1 MRGWGKP
8 PPTRVIMGEPA
19 PNAGLQKGDRKG
31 WGNPPPTRVIVKV
44 IEQAIAGYCQGD
56 RTGYRGLFIL
66 PLWCLKK
73 ELDFSKN

>member
-31 WGNPPPTRVIVKV
+31 WGEPAPN
-44 IEQAIAGYCQGD
+44 AGYCQGD

-66 PLWCLKK
+66 PL
-73 ELDFSKN
+73 

>member
-1 MRGWGKP
+1 
-8 PPTRVIMGEPA
+8 MGEPA
-19 PNAGLQKGDRKG
+19 PNAGYCQGDRKG

-44 IEQAIAGYCQGD
+44 IEKAGGTRPNAGYCQGD
-56 RTGYRGLFIL
+56 RKGYRWLFIL